1 MKPAPAVPPLEF
13 LSRIHRPG
21 LPPAMFKIRTYNNIS
36 VAGLERFPRQRYE
49 IASDLQN
56 PDAILVR
63 SADLHRVEIPAS
75 VKAIARAGAG
85 TNNIPVAAM
94 SARGV
99 PVFNA
104 PGANANAVKEL
115 VLAAM
120 LLAARNIAPALE
132 FVRSLNG
139 DEAELH
145 RKVEDGKKRYA
156 GFELPGR
163 ALGVIGLGS
172 VGVKVANAAL
182 ELGMEVWGYDPAMTV
197 HNAWQLNAGVKQAL
211 SVDDLVSRSQFVSVH
226 VPLLE
231 STRGLIDAQ
240 RIRLMKKPG
249 VLLNFARAEIVDEN
263 AVLAALDDGSLQA
276 YACDFPSPRL
286 LRDPRVIATPHL
298 GASTHEAEDNCAI
311 MVADQLRE
319 FLEAG
324 NVRNSVNFPE
334 AVLPLLPGKQRLAIV
349 NANVPNMVGQIT
361 TALAQ
366 HQINISDLLNKSRG
380 DLAYTLVDVDQPV
393 PPAVLD
399 EIAAI
404 KGVLRTRVVSG

>member
-1 MKPAPAVPPLEF
+1 
-13 LSRIHRPG
+13 
-21 LPPAMFKIRTYNNIS
+21 MFKIRTYNNIS

-85 TNNIPVAAM
+85 TNNIPVGAM

-249 VLLNFARAEIVDEN
+249 VLLNFARAEIVDEK